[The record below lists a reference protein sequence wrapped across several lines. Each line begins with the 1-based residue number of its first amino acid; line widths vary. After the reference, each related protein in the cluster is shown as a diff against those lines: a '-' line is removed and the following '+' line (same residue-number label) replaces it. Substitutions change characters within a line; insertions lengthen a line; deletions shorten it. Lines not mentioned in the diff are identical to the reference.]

1 MQKEYKNNE
10 RVLDANGNYIDNPNS
25 DEIKK
30 YLFEVEN
37 EQNLVYYS
45 DIYFWDDESP
55 KPEKLQV
62 ILDTGSSWLWA
73 PSSICQGCP
82 SDNTLSHVYMDNIGD
97 GVKKVKYGSGG
108 ISGDIVRATVSL
120 DRNRKNAV
128 TNYKMLE
135 VTSAEMPSITY
146 SKWDGIL
153 GLLPSA
159 ISGSKLFVTE
169 MYDAGILA
177 ENAFGIYY
185 TDTRGDSQI
194 TFGGYDTSKV
204 KNYDDFAFIDL
215 YSGNHWSAALHDAR
229 YGTKNIGSAK
239 SAILDSGTSM
249 ILLTHS
255 MFDEFK
261 AVVNVGRT

>member
-82 SDNTLSHVYMDNIGD
+82 SDDTLSHSFMKNIGD

-108 ISGDIVRATVSL
+108 ISGDIVRGTVSL
-120 DRNRKNAV
+120 DRNRQNAV

-135 VTSAEMPSITY
+135 VTTASMPNIDY

-229 YGTKNIGSAK
+229 YGTKNIGWAK
-239 SAILDSGTSM
+239 SAILDSGTSL
-249 ILLTHS
+249 ILLTKS

-261 AVVNVGRT
+261 ALVNVGRK